1 MLTKQYKNGNC
12 DRVKALKNR
21 TVVICAVI
29 DKITHRGI
37 DETVLYVVTQ
47 SDFLSCVLQNLI
59 YFMSLMKITTS
70 FAKVNYEE

>member
-37 DETVLYVVTQ
+37 DETVLYVVIFKVIF
-47 SDFLSCVLQNLI
+47 SHVF
-59 YFMSLMKITTS
+59 YKIL
-70 FAKVNYEE
+70 FIL